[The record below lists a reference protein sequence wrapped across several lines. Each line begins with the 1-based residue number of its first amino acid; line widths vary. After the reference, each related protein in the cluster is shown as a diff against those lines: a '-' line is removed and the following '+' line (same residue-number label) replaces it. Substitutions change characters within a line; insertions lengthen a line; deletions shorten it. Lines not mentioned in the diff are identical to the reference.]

1 MSENVKLDQ
10 SLDSILAARK
20 KNAPRRSTT
29 RRRAPV
35 GTKATA
41 APVGGVK
48 KAVRPAKKTETLK
61 SAAKPAPRRDSKI
74 IVSNL
79 VRTMSQANLPRIY

>member
-1 MSENVKLDQ
+1 MSDNAKLDQ

-20 KNAPRRSTT
+20 KNAPRQL

-48 KAVRPAKKTETLK
+48 KTQKGVKKTDTQK
-61 SAAKPAPRRDSKI
+61 TTAKPAPPRRDSKI

-79 VRTMSQANLPRIY
+79 VSVSCTRHFETQLT